1 MVEGQWRYVQKN
13 LPNPEKTPVFID
25 LGFMVSTPTIQSG
38 FILLQLISHS
48 SLVFLLSSNTIRSL
62 ANTELR
68 KPKQQSTM
76 PYTPHL
82 EKSLNQTLASQKKN
96 GAAIQS
102 VATALGGSASVSAL
116 ALFYALLSP

>member
-48 SLVFLLSSNTIRSL
+48 SLAFLLF
-62 ANTELR
+62 
-68 KPKQQSTM
+68 P
-76 PYTPHL
+76 
-82 EKSLNQTLASQKKN
+82 TL
-96 GAAIQS
+96 
-102 VATALGGSASVSAL
+102 LGH
-116 ALFYALLSP
+116 